1 MHEEGHMSLR
11 FVLLATGAAALVAG
25 CASATTGTG
34 SVRTTSAPASTP
46 ASTSSSPSLSV
57 PTTSSPPTGSSS
69 AAAGCTTGDYCDDFS
84 SASTGWP
91 VENTAHYFANYA
103 EDLGGSYRMG
113 ERSDNAKTQLAPVD
127 ITTISKNY
135 GVQVDVDA
143 VLGKAAPASSF
154 IGIVCWDHTT
164 ATDSEAGFL
173 FFVTADSVD
182 VTLLPDTGSKP
193 RTLTGN
199 QGGSFVKPYPATNH
213 LTATCVQRTTSAGV
227 EADLSLV
234 VNGAAVLQEQYAKS
248 VKNYPWSPG
257 SRTGLLVAGPKS
269 DVFYDNFSL
278 TGT

>member
-1 MHEEGHMSLR
+1 MSLR
-11 FVLLATGAAALVAG
+11 FGLVAAGAVVLVAG
-25 CASATTGTG
+25 CASTTAGTG
-34 SVRTTSAPASTP
+34 SIDTPTAPSSAAGTTPAAPSASAPTSTTP
-46 ASTSSSPSLSV
+46 SSAAPSA
-57 PTTSSPPTGSSS
+57 SSS
-69 AAAGCTTGDYCDDFS
+69 AAPGCAAGDYCDDFS

-91 VENTAHYFANYA
+91 VENTAHYYANYA
-103 EDLGGSYRMG
+103 DYLGGSYRMG
-113 ERSDNAKTQLAPVD
+113 ERTDNAKTELAPID
-127 ITTISKNY
+127 TTTISKNY

-143 VLGKAAPASSF
+143 VLGQAAPAGAF

-164 ATDSEAGFL
+164 SSDTEAGFL
-173 FFVTADSVD
+173 FFVTAASVD

-193 RTLTGN
+193 RTLARNQSGN
-199 QGGSFVKPYPATNH
+199 FVKPYPETNH

-257 SRTGLLVAGPKS
+257 SRAGLLVAGPKS

-278 TGT
+278 TGK